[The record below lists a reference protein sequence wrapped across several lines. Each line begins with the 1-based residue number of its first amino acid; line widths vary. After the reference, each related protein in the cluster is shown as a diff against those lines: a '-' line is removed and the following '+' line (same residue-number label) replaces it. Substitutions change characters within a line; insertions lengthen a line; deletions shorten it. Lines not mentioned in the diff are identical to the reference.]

1 YLVLL
6 RAGFCLPP
14 MLPPAR
20 CALTAPF
27 HPYLFAALKGPRY
40 VRRGDRPPYGAT
52 GHATYAGATLSGSPK
67 AVCFLCHFPSG
78 HPDRALPGALPCGV
92 RTFLSSAR
100 RVAPRSERSSVSL
113 RQLDSTTSSSLK
125 SEVRLNPP
133 HSCDA
138 ATFRRLPICFLR
150 N

>member
-1 YLVLL
+1 MTRVGVTTIIPLALPSVAGSSDRPGSSGRAVLYRAGNASRRVLPYLVLL

-52 GHATYAGATLSGSPK
+52 GHAT
-67 AVCFLCHFPSG
+67 
-78 HPDRALPGALPCGV
+78 
-92 RTFLSSAR
+92 
-100 RVAPRSERSSVSL
+100 
-113 RQLDSTTSSSLK
+113 
-125 SEVRLNPP
+125 
-133 HSCDA
+133 
-138 ATFRRLPICFLR
+138 
-150 N
+150 